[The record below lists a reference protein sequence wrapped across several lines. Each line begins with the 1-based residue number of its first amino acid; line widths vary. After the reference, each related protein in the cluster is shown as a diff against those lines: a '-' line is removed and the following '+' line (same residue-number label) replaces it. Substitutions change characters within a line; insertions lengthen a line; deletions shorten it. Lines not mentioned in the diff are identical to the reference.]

1 MTMVRPVF
9 HVKHAAAERAVAKD
23 HRIFDLRTCIA

>member
-1 MTMVRPVF
+1 MF
-9 HVKHAAAERAVAKD
+9 HVKHAAAERAVVKD